1 MQSCLPSRFFR
12 IAFARPELSG
22 YKVSSKS
29 AEQYHGYICN
39 LHENENESFNPV
51 LEKML
56 QTLHYLPKRRQSY
69 FWFFAKRSSRSISL
83 KPYTQNTQQ
92 SEKLKIA

>member
-1 MQSCLPSRFFR
+1 MQSCLPLRFFR

-39 LHENENESFNPV
+39 LHENENENFNPV
-51 LEKML
+51 LENVTNIALLTKKKAIIFL
-56 QTLHYLPKRRQSY
+56 VFCEAVLALHFVKTL
-69 FWFFAKRSSRSISL
+69 
-83 KPYTQNTQQ
+83 
-92 SEKLKIA
+92 